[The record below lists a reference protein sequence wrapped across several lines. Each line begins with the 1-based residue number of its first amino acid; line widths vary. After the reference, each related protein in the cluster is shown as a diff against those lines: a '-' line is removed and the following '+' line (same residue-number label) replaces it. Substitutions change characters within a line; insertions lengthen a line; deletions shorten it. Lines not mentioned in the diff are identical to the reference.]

1 MNSSEIPEKKS
12 NSLEGLI
19 SKIDQMPDK
28 GGAPVHLWNPDH
40 CGELD
45 MIIEENGSWI
55 YNKTPIGRQKLVKL
69 FSSVLKREGD
79 QYFLVTPVEK
89 IGIKVKDVPFIATS
103 LDVNGSGENQQLYF
117 TTNVGDTVIAGLDH
131 PLTFIGQQLNETIKP
146 YIHIR
151 HDIADGLQARLSRP
165 VYYQLANLAVEGEHD
180 GKTCF
185 GVWSEGVFFPLD
197 SNTDQDEEN
206 GQGIS

>member
-1 MNSSEIPEKKS
+1 MNSSEMTNKS
-12 NSLEGLI
+12 SKSLEGLI

-28 GGAPVHLWNPDH
+28 GGAPVHLWNPEY

-45 MIIEENGSWI
+45 MLIEENGNWI

-69 FSSVLKREGD
+69 FASVLKREGD

-89 IGIKVKDVPFIATS
+89 IGIKVEDVPFIATS
-103 LDVNGSGENQQLYF
+103 LDVKGTGENQQLYF
-117 TTNVGDTVIAGLDH
+117 TTNVGDTVIAGKDH
-131 PLTFIGQQLNETIKP
+131 PLTFIGQTRNETIKP

-151 HDIADGLQARLSRP
+151 HEIPQGLKARLSRP
-165 VYYQLANLAVEGEHD
+165 VYYELANLAVEGISD

-185 GVWSEGVFFPLD
+185 GVWSDGVFFPLD
-197 SNTDQDEEN
+197 GTKEHAANSYRDKT
-206 GQGIS
+206 

>member
-1 MNSSEIPEKKS
+1 MNSSEMTNKTSK
-12 NSLEGLI
+12 SLEGLI

-28 GGAPVHLWNPDH
+28 GGAPVHLWNPEY

-45 MIIEENGSWI
+45 MIIEENGNWI

-89 IGIKVKDVPFIATS
+89 IGIKVEDVPFIAIS
-103 LDVNGSGENQQLYF
+103 LEVNGTGEKQQLYF
-117 TTNVGDTVIAGLDH
+117 TTNVGDTVIAGKDH
-131 PLTFIGQQLNETIKP
+131 PLSFISQQMNETIKP

-151 HDIADGLQARLSRP
+151 HEITQGLKARLSRP
-165 VYYQLANLAVEGEHD
+165 VYYELANLAVEGKWN
-180 GKTCF
+180 GKDCY
-185 GVWSEGVFFPLD
+185 GVWSNGVFFPLD
-197 SNTDQDEEN
+197 CIKQNHHKS
-206 GQGIS
+206 GQEKT